1 MSTDAPA
8 FGALPPSH
16 QGHEHI
22 VQFYGSDR
30 SLVRTV
36 ATFLS
41 EGLVAGEPAIVIA
54 TTSHCAAIIT
64 ALGERLIDCDRAV
77 RSGDLIL
84 FDAEATLD
92 LFLVGDTP
100 NPDLFEANVGRL
112 IEQAVNGRRTRVRA
126 YGEMVDVLWKQARPE
141 AAIKLEILWNKLAL
155 KHDFALLCGY
165 AMGSFYKQSAGLE
178 EVIAQHT
185 RVIGN
190 DASVVPFHSRSQR
203 SSRV

>member
-1 MSTDAPA
+1 MSTDSPTFETSPRAH
-8 FGALPPSH
+8 S
-16 QGHEHI
+16 GHEHV

-41 EGLVAGEPAIVIA
+41 EGLVTGEPAIVIA

-84 FDAEATLD
+84 LDAEATLD
-92 LFLVGDTP
+92 LFLVGETP
-100 NPDLFEANVGRL
+100 NPDLFEENVGRL
-112 IEQAVNGRRTRVRA
+112 IEQAVNGRRTTVRT
-126 YGEMVDVLWKQARPE
+126 YGEMVDVLWKQGRSE
-141 AAIKLEILWNKLAL
+141 AAIKLEILWNTLAL
-155 KHDFALLCGY
+155 KHNFALLCGY

-178 EVIAQHT
+178 DVIAQHT
-185 RVIGN
+185 RVISN
-190 DASVVPFHSRSQR
+190 DVSVVPFPSRSR
-203 SSRV
+203 KSSTL